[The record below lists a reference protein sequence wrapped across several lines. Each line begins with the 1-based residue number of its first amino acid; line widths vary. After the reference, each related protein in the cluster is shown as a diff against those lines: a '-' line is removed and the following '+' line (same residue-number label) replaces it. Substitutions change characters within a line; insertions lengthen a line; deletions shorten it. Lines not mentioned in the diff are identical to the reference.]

1 MSSMLLTAITELLQN
16 KTIEKVSWKSY
27 PMPILPRE
35 NEKPTALPVSA
46 LALAAANSN
55 PLNSFTPFHIPG
67 FNLNNAAYLV
77 DPATAN
83 SASNA
88 TTAAGS
94 SAPGGTSTSSVP
106 SVGNN
111 TSAITAASQI
121 QQPQ

>member
-1 MSSMLLTAITELLQN
+1 MSSMLLTVITELLQN
-16 KTIEKVSWKSY
+16 KTIEKISWKSY

-94 SAPGGTSTSSVP
+94 SAPGGTSNASVP
-106 SVGNN
+106 SVGN